1 MLDDDAVHM
10 QMVMLTSWAARHNT
24 WLLIKLT
31 PKGLVPF
38 SFFFFPHGPHFIAQR
53 ADAVLLQVSA
63 SSPVCRNTDPKAV
76 VSGNFLRMNFA
87 GPCTVEGQAQTWWQ
101 VDLGEQHCLTCNYY
115 TLRQDGSQ
123 DFVRN
128 WVMQVSLCCA
138 LLPMLHD
145 GACHCGCIG
154 SLYLSSLNERL
165 QICIVCSCAKLAC
178 IGGAGVYVIYSL
190 HDCVKSCAGIK

>member
-1 MLDDDAVHM
+1 M
-10 QMVMLTSWAARHNT
+10 
-24 WLLIKLT
+24 
-31 PKGLVPF
+31 P
-38 SFFFFPHGPHFIAQR
+38 
-53 ADAVLLQVSA
+53 LQVSA

-138 LLPMLHD
+138 LLPMLRD
-145 GACHCGCIG
+145 GACWHV
-154 SLYLSSLNERL
+154 
-165 QICIVCSCAKLAC
+165 IVAVSAVCTYQAQMC
-178 IGGAGVYVIYSL
+178 VYKHTV
-190 HDCVKSCAGIK
+190 CWR

>member
-1 MLDDDAVHM
+1 MFDGDDNGVC
-10 QMVMLTSWAARHNT
+10 
-24 WLLIKLT
+24 
-31 PKGLVPF
+31 
-38 SFFFFPHGPHFIAQR
+38 HFIGTSYGSQEWVNP
-53 ADAVLLQVSA
+53 VLSGQIKVSA

-128 WVMQVSLCCA
+128 WVMQGSNDGKAWVTLRSHVNENTVKLPGQYASWPVTGHAALFPYHLFRLLLTGPNSGAHNNICLSYIEFYGYFLARERAVS
-138 LLPMLHD
+138 P
-145 GACHCGCIG
+145 
-154 SLYLSSLNERL
+154 
-165 QICIVCSCAKLAC
+165 
-178 IGGAGVYVIYSL
+178 
-190 HDCVKSCAGIK
+190 